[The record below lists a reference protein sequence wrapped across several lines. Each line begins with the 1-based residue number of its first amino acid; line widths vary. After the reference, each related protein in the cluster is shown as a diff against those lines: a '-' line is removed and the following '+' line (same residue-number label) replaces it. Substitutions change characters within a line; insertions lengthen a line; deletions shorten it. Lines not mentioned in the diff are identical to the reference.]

1 MPHPGAVR
9 RFGLRE
15 RRVGKVASRHQA
27 RERALQILFQYD
39 IHGKDGLWL
48 DEFWKEYPLE
58 DATRSFAE
66 QLVDGVLTHKNEL
79 DTLIGSCATNWR
91 IDRMPIVDRN
101 ILRAGC
107 YELLYLP
114 EVPAKVTMNEAIELA
129 KSFGDDEASKFVN
142 GVLDRA
148 LSSDAR
154 LERKRANP
162 DLPVVVES
170 VKREA

>member
-1 MPHPGAVR
+1 M
-9 RFGLRE
+9 
-15 RRVGKVASRHQA
+15 ASRHQA

-39 IHGKDGLWL
+39 IHGKRGLWL
-48 DEFWKEYPLE
+48 DEFWREYPLQ
-58 DATRSFAE
+58 DATKNFAE
-66 QLVDGVLTHKNEL
+66 QLVDGVLTHKKEL
-79 DTLIGSCATNWR
+79 DTLIGSCATNWK

-142 GVLDRA
+142 GVLDKV

-154 LERKRANP
+154 LDRKRAHP
-162 DLPVVVES
+162 DLPVMGKFGDE
-170 VKREA
+170 